1 MHVGLLTRAHHHSS
15 GPKIWGAVDIA
26 IAEREPYNGSGVE
39 QRVWGLYKPPSRRKF
54 VVSAENV
61 LAAENRREKN
71 RLSRISAEFLQKNS
85 HQNWLKLC

>member
-61 LAAENRREKN
+61 LTAENPREKIGLAGYQPN
-71 RLSRISAEFLQKNS
+71 FCKKIATKIG
-85 HQNWLKLC
+85 